1 MPEINEQAEAQTTGG
16 GAETTETAAVE
27 ETVAAAPVEKAAAG
41 HAPAHGA
48 DGNFHSTDA
57 NGNKHIIVDPI
68 TRIEGHLRIEAVID
82 SNNKIID
89 AWSSSTMF
97 RGIETIVKDRDP
109 RDVGLMTMRICG
121 VCTGTHYQ
129 RSIEAVED
137 AFKITIPKNARIV
150 RNLIQGSLQVHD
162 HFVHFYHLH
171 ALDFVDVVSATKAD
185 PEATAKEAAK
195 WAGVAGTTPYI
206 SGASAFKEIQ
216 DRIIKF
222 VKEGRLGIFGNGYW
236 GNDSY
241 KLTPEQNLIGVA
253 HYLKGLDVQRRMSK
267 MHAVFGGKSPH
278 PQSIVVGGVT
288 CVQDIQNPARISLF
302 QELLR
307 ETTEFVKKA
316 YLPDIYMAGTAY
328 AKEATDAS
336 ATFHASD
343 HKGTLGK
350 GVGGT
355 GGGLLSYMSYGD
367 FRLDD
372 TGFYNSALLLPS
384 GLVLDGDITKVH
396 EFDDTKVSED
406 VTHSWFEGTGAPE
419 HPYDGTTIPKYT
431 GLNKKEDGYAY
442 LKTDEK
448 YSWIKSPL
456 YDGRKVEVGPL
467 ARMVVGYVKG
477 DKNITKYVGNFLKRS
492 GLPIT
497 VLFSTVGRTAARA
510 IETEMIADAMKD
522 WAGELAKNAASG
534 DLSTWTEFD
543 FDEVSKDCRG
553 RGMAEAPRGSLG
565 HWMVIKD
572 GKVKNFQAVV
582 PSTWN
587 AGPRGP
593 NGEVGAYEAA
603 VIGTVVANP
612 EEPLEIIRT
621 VHSFDPCIAC
631 AVHVLDTNGKE
642 LAVYK
647 VDPTCAF

>member
-1 MPEINEQAEAQTTGG
+1 MPEINEQAEAQVTGG
-16 GAETTETAAVE
+16 GAETTET
-27 ETVAAAPVEKAAAG
+27 TTPVAAEEKG
-41 HAPAHGA
+41 
-48 DGNFHSTDA
+48 FHKTDA

-68 TRIEGHLRIEAVID
+68 TRIEGHLRIEAMID

-137 AFKITIPKNARIV
+137 AFNITIPKNARLV
-150 RNLIQGSLQVHD
+150 RNLIQGALYVHD
-162 HFVHFYHLH
+162 HLVHFYHLH
-171 ALDFVDVVSATKAD
+171 ALDFVDVVAATKAD
-185 PEATAKEAAK
+185 PAATAKEAAK
-195 WAGVAGTTPYI
+195 WAGVAGHKPYI
-206 SGASAFKEIQ
+206 SGEADFKAIQ

-236 GNDSY
+236 GNNSY

-253 HYLKGLDVQRRMSK
+253 HYLKALDVQRDMAK
-267 MHAVFGGKSPH
+267 MQAILGGKNPH

-288 CVQDIQNPARISLF
+288 CVQDIQNPARLALF
-302 QELLR
+302 KQLLQESN
-307 ETTEFVKKA
+307 EFIKGA

-336 ATFHASD
+336 ATFHATN
-343 HKGTLGK
+343 HKGALGK

-355 GGGLLSYMSYGD
+355 GGGLLSYMTYGD

-372 TGFYNSALLLPS
+372 TGFYSAETFFKR
-384 GLVLDGDITKVH
+384 GLVLDGDITKLH
-396 EFDDTKVSED
+396 ELDEEMITED
-406 VTHSWFEGTGAPE
+406 VTHSWFAGTGAPE

-431 GLNKKEDGYAY
+431 GLNKKDDGYAY

-467 ARMVVGYVKG
+467 ARIVVGYVGG
-477 DKNITKYVGNFLKRS
+477 DERTKKYAGNFLKRS
-492 GLPIT
+492 GLPLT

-510 IETEMIADAMKD
+510 IETEMIGDAMIGWID
-522 WAGELAKNAASG
+522 ELASNAAHG

-543 FDEVSKDCRG
+543 FDEVSKDCKG
-553 RGMAEAPRGSLG
+553 RAMAEAPRGALG
-565 HWMVIKD
+565 HWMRIKD
-572 GKVKNFQAVV
+572 GKVANFQAIV

-593 NGEVGAYEAA
+593 NGEVGAYEASL
-603 VIGTVVANP
+603 IGTIVANP

-631 AVHVLDTNGKE
+631 AVHVVDTNGKE